1 MTDKK
6 PGLIRRIFKFI
17 GSILTVI
24 RYAFSLLIV
33 VVLFSVIGG
42 MFVGNI
48 QPVPEEGALYLAPQG
63 VLVDQK
69 SYVDPLAQV
78 LAQGSQQN
86 TETLVRDIVEA
97 IDTARD
103 DSRITHLLLD
113 TDYMAGASLSKL
125 QEIGAA
131 LRRFKATDKPII
143 AVADYFT
150 QSQYFLAAHA
160 DEIILNP
167 LGGVMIT
174 GFGSYRSY
182 FKDALDKL
190 NITMNIFRVGQ
201 YKSAVEPLM
210 GNSMSPQVRDE
221 TGVLLNDLWQSYSSE
236 IEDLRSLDEGS
247 VNDYANNLHLS
258 LEQYKGDSAA
268 LSKAAGLVDTIASR
282 SGIHQYLIANIA
294 SEDDDVISINMDSYL
309 SNTRLANK
317 QISNGQNQIAVVV
330 ASGSIMDGQ
339 QPEGSIGGDTLAAIF
354 TELRE
359 DENVKAVVLRVDS
372 GGGSAFASE
381 IIRDSINAIQNQGI
395 PVVVSMSSAAASGG
409 YWIAAEADRILAMP
423 TTITG
428 SIGVWGVVPT
438 IDQSLAKLGIYS
450 DGVGTT
456 DIAAMIEL
464 DRPLTEQTKIIIQ
477 AGVDNIYTR
486 FITLVANGRDSTPAE
501 VHKIAQGRV
510 WTGNQ
515 ALANGLVDQL
525 GDLNDAILVAAE
537 IADLDNY
544 QVDYRRK
551 EMTPIEA
558 LLTGLNSNVAAS
570 LQVLGLTSNIE
581 SSISDNNL
589 GRYAKKILAPLS
601 LINTLNDPKHIYLY
615 CEKCPL

>member
-456 DIAAMIEL
+456 DIAAMMEL

-558 LLTGLNSNVAAS
+558 LLTGLNNNVAAS
-570 LQVLGLTSNIE
+570 LQGLGLTSNIE

-589 GRYAKKILAPLS
+589 GRYAKKILAPLN

>member
-456 DIAAMIEL
+456 DIAAMMEL

-570 LQVLGLTSNIE
+570 LQGLGLASVSNYSTPD
-581 SSISDNNL
+581 SSL
-589 GRYAKKILAPLS
+589 LRYAKKVLEPLTF
-601 LINTLNDPKHIYLY
+601 INALNDPKDIYLY

>member
-1 MTDKK
+1 MRDLDKKILCSIYLVTKRKFSDWQK

-268 LSKAAGLVDTIASR
+268 LSKAADWSIQLPVAQVFI
-282 SGIHQYLIANIA
+282 NI
-294 SEDDDVISINMDSYL
+294 
-309 SNTRLANK
+309 
-317 QISNGQNQIAVVV
+317 
-330 ASGSIMDGQ
+330 
-339 QPEGSIGGDTLAAIF
+339 
-354 TELRE
+354 
-359 DENVKAVVLRVDS
+359 
-372 GGGSAFASE
+372 
-381 IIRDSINAIQNQGI
+381 
-395 PVVVSMSSAAASGG
+395 
-409 YWIAAEADRILAMP
+409 W
-423 TTITG
+423 
-428 SIGVWGVVPT
+428 
-438 IDQSLAKLGIYS
+438 
-450 DGVGTT
+450 
-456 DIAAMIEL
+456 
-464 DRPLTEQTKIIIQ
+464 
-477 AGVDNIYTR
+477 
-486 FITLVANGRDSTPAE
+486 
-501 VHKIAQGRV
+501 
-510 WTGNQ
+510 
-515 ALANGLVDQL
+515 
-525 GDLNDAILVAAE
+525 
-537 IADLDNY
+537 
-544 QVDYRRK
+544 
-551 EMTPIEA
+551 
-558 LLTGLNSNVAAS
+558 
-570 LQVLGLTSNIE
+570 
-581 SSISDNNL
+581 
-589 GRYAKKILAPLS
+589 
-601 LINTLNDPKHIYLY
+601 
-615 CEKCPL
+615 

>member
-381 IIRDSINAIQNQGI
+381 IIRDSINATQNQGI

-456 DIAAMIEL
+456 DIAAMMEL

-570 LQVLGLTSNIE
+570 LQGLGLTSNIE

>member
-1 MTDKK
+1 VTDKK

-438 IDQSLAKLGIYS
+438 IDRSLAKLGIYS

-456 DIAAMIEL
+456 DIAAMMEL

-570 LQVLGLTSNIE
+570 LQGLGLTSNIE

-589 GRYAKKILAPLS
+589 GRYAKKILAPLN

>member
-1 MTDKK
+1 M
-6 PGLIRRIFKFI
+6 
-17 GSILTVI
+17 I

-456 DIAAMIEL
+456 DIAAMMEL

-486 FITLVANGRDSTPAE
+486 FIALVANGRDSTPAE

-570 LQVLGLTSNIE
+570 LQGLGLTSNIE

>member
-1 MTDKK
+1 VTDKK

-456 DIAAMIEL
+456 DIAAMMEL

-589 GRYAKKILAPLS
+589 GRYAKKILAPLN

>member
-131 LRRFKATDKPII
+131 LRRFKATEKPII

-456 DIAAMIEL
+456 DIAAMMEL

-589 GRYAKKILAPLS
+589 GRYAKKILAPLN

>member
-24 RYAFSLLIV
+24 RYTFSLLIV

-456 DIAAMIEL
+456 DIAAMMEL

-486 FITLVANGRDSTPAE
+486 FIALVANGRDSTPAE

-589 GRYAKKILAPLS
+589 GRYAKKILAPLN

>member
-236 IEDLRSLDEGS
+236 IEDLRSLDDGS

-438 IDQSLAKLGIYS
+438 IDRSLAKLGIYS

-456 DIAAMIEL
+456 DIAAMMEL

-570 LQVLGLTSNIE
+570 LQGLGLTSNIE

-589 GRYAKKILAPLS
+589 GRYAKKILAPLN

>member
-359 DENVKAVVLRVDS
+359 DENAKAVVLRVDS

-456 DIAAMIEL
+456 DIAAMMEL

-589 GRYAKKILAPLS
+589 GRYAKKILAPLN

>member
-456 DIAAMIEL
+456 DIAAMMEL

-570 LQVLGLTSNIE
+570 LQGLGLTSNIE

-589 GRYAKKILAPLS
+589 GRYAKKILAPLN

>member
-1 MTDKK
+1 VTDKK

-456 DIAAMIEL
+456 DIAAMMEL

-570 LQVLGLTSNIE
+570 LQGLGLTSNIE

-589 GRYAKKILAPLS
+589 GRYAKKILAPLN

>member
-456 DIAAMIEL
+456 DIAAMMEL

-570 LQVLGLTSNIE
+570 LQ
-581 SSISDNNL
+581 
-589 GRYAKKILAPLS
+589 
-601 LINTLNDPKHIYLY
+601 
-615 CEKCPL
+615 

>member
-1 MTDKK
+1 VTDKK

-381 IIRDSINAIQNQGI
+381 IIRDSINATQNQGI

-456 DIAAMIEL
+456 DIAAMMEL

-589 GRYAKKILAPLS
+589 GRYAKKILAPLN

>member
-1 MTDKK
+1 
-6 PGLIRRIFKFI
+6 
-17 GSILTVI
+17 
-24 RYAFSLLIV
+24 
-33 VVLFSVIGG
+33 
-42 MFVGNI
+42 
-48 QPVPEEGALYLAPQG
+48 
-63 VLVDQK
+63 
-69 SYVDPLAQV
+69 
-78 LAQGSQQN
+78 
-86 TETLVRDIVEA
+86 
-97 IDTARD
+97 
-103 DSRITHLLLD
+103 
-113 TDYMAGASLSKL
+113 
-125 QEIGAA
+125 
-131 LRRFKATDKPII
+131 
-143 AVADYFT
+143 
-150 QSQYFLAAHA
+150 
-160 DEIILNP
+160 
-167 LGGVMIT
+167 
-174 GFGSYRSY
+174 
-182 FKDALDKL
+182 
-190 NITMNIFRVGQ
+190 MNIFRVGQ

-456 DIAAMIEL
+456 DIAAMMEL

-589 GRYAKKILAPLS
+589 GRYAKKILAPLN

>member
-456 DIAAMIEL
+456 DIAAMMEL

-570 LQVLGLTSNIE
+570 LQGLGLTSNKE

-589 GRYAKKILAPLS
+589 GRYAKKILAPLN

>member
-456 DIAAMIEL
+456 DIAAMMEL

-589 GRYAKKILAPLS
+589 GRYAKKILAPLN

>member
-131 LRRFKATDKPII
+131 LRRFKATEKPII

-359 DENVKAVVLRVDS
+359 DENAKAVVLRVDS

-456 DIAAMIEL
+456 DIAAMMEL

-589 GRYAKKILAPLS
+589 GRYAKKILAPLN

>member
-1 MTDKK
+1 VTDKK

-359 DENVKAVVLRVDS
+359 DENAKAVVLRVDS

-456 DIAAMIEL
+456 DIAAMMEL

-589 GRYAKKILAPLS
+589 GRYAKKILAPLN